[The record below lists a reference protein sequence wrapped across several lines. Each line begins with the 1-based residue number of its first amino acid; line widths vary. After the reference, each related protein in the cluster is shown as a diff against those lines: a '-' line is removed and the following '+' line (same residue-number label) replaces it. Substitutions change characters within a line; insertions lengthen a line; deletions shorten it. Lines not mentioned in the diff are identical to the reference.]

1 MEAVRQV
8 SGLGGVEGSWEKG
21 DQVKM
26 ENVAGWIKVQTRIYE
41 RQKINLESEYH
52 EQRQDSAIFWRF

>member
-41 RQKINLESEYH
+41 RQKINLGSEYH
-52 EQRQDSAIFWRF
+52 EQ